1 MIFLTKSVVYVIISA
16 QKRGNIM
23 TYKQAKERDLKR
35 KETLKR
41 IRKYCMDFKLDFNI
55 ALDELFNE
63 GKQILTYENR
73 KM

>member
-1 MIFLTKSVVYVIISA
+1 
-16 QKRGNIM
+16 M

-41 IRKYCMDFKLDFNI
+41 IRQYCMDFKLDFNI
-55 ALDELFNE
+55 ALDELLNE
-63 GKQILTYENR
+63 GKQLLTYKNR